1 MVDRGT
7 GDVWA
12 LLSDPE
18 GERIRLVSPPPPG
31 FRGHVYEAFS
41 GPTLS
46 AGGYPPVRLFV
57 RDGGLGFEVYDH
69 RVQTRP
75 IYAPERVRARF
86 TDTFYEV
93 VVPEGFNPSTD
104 ALAYETEV
112 TFS

>member
-46 AGGYPPVRLFV
+46 AGGIRRLDCSFETGAGVR
-57 RDGGLGFEVYDH
+57 GL
-69 RVQTRP
+69 RP
-75 IYAPERVRARF
+75 
-86 TDTFYEV
+86 
-93 VVPEGFNPSTD
+93 
-104 ALAYETEV
+104 
-112 TFS
+112 